1 VRRAAISAGL
11 ALVLTVCMAQPL
23 GAESRQHRRG
33 GGRNGGGSTPPVAT
47 KPILVGLLDRKGA
60 PDSSTAGQ
68 VDGFVVNVGWAD
80 LQPTAN
86 GGIASGNAID
96 AAIAAIRSRTDL
108 AGMRFKLRVMAGPQS
123 PEWAKRLGGGPF
135 TIQWDG
141 ANLTMP
147 RFWTTEFGAAYA
159 AFETKLAAKYD
170 GSPELGQV
178 EISRCMLT
186 TAEPLLRGGS
196 VPAVPKALVT
206 AGYTATLDDAC
217 QRDEIRVHDVWKQTR
232 SGIALNPYQ
241 RIDATGWVTGDETY
255 TESIMTAC
263 RNTLGSRCVLENNS
277 VRSPQQPDP
286 YPQMYSSMA
295 SMAAPIAFQT
305 AAADRIGDEM
315 QALQYAVNYGAN
327 SIELNRDYPN
337 YDPSQLATI
346 RQRLHASVKA
356 PGAPVPDKPGK
367 PSRNRHHSTAHTS
380 GATADDKAGHSHTRH
395 HHHRDAMGRATHSP
409 G

>member
-1 VRRAAISAGL
+1 MRRAAISAGL
-11 ALVLTVCMAQPL
+11 VVLLTAFMSQPL
-23 GAESRQHRRG
+23 AAEAHQHRRG
-33 GGRNGGGSTPPVAT
+33 GGGGKGGGRGGGTGGGSGSTT

-60 PDSSTAGQ
+60 PDPSTASR
-68 VDGFVVNVGWAD
+68 VDGFVVNVGWGD

-96 AAIAAIRSRTDL
+96 AAIAAIRSRAEL

-123 PEWAKRLGGGPF
+123 PEWAKKLGGGPF
-135 TIQWDG
+135 TISWDG
-141 ANLTMP
+141 ANASMP

-159 AFETKLAAKYD
+159 SFETKLAAKYD
-170 GSPELGQV
+170 GTPELGQV

-196 VPAVPKALVT
+196 VPAVPKALVA
-206 AGYTATLDDAC
+206 AGYTAALDDTC
-217 QRDEIRVHDVWKQTR
+217 QRDQIRVHDVWKQTR

-241 RIDATGWVTGDETY
+241 RVGPDGWVNGDEAY
-255 TESIMTAC
+255 TESIMATC
-263 RNTLGSRCVLENNS
+263 RSILGARCVLENNS

-286 YPQMYSSMA
+286 YPQMYSTMS

-315 QALQYAVNYGAN
+315 QALQYAVSYGAN

-337 YDPSQLATI
+337 YDPTQLATI
-346 RQRLHASVKA
+346 RQRLHGSVKA
-356 PGAPVPDKPGK
+356 PGSPDKPDKPG
-367 PSRNRHHSTAHTS
+367 RTRRHSTEHNAKHT
-380 GATADDKAGHSHTRH
+380 HTRN
-395 HHHRDAMGRATHSP
+395 HRPRAGVGRVTHSS